1 MGDDQVEIPISGP
14 VRACIR
20 PPSSKSITN
29 RALICAALAEGT
41 SVLSRPLD
49 SDDTRVMIE
58 CLRRL
63 GIYITQDV
71 DLDRIQIEGCGGD
84 IPNAKAELFI
94 GNSGTSVRFLTCLV
108 ATGQGE
114 YVLDGQAR
122 MRQRPIQDLI
132 DALNALGTNITSRR
146 GSGCPPVLVRA
157 NRLRGGEVSIRGDV
171 SSQFLSGLL
180 MAAPYATSDT
190 WIAVDGQL
198 VSRPYVDMTIA
209 VMRTFGGQVS
219 EHEQTFHVPAG
230 VPYIGREHEIE
241 PDASAAS
248 YFWGAAAITGGQSKV
263 LGLGRNSLQGDVRFC
278 DLLVQMGCHLVEG
291 EHCLTIQGADRLQG
305 IDCNMNDISDTVQT
319 LCAVA
324 LFANGPT
331 TIRGVAHNR
340 HKETD
345 RIGNLA
351 IELRKFGAEVEERED
366 GLRVHPPVAPRSAII
381 NTYDDHRMAMSLALP
396 GLRIPGVV
404 IRDPGCTAKTYPDFF
419 ADLAKINDS

>member
-1 MGDDQVEIPISGP
+1 
-14 VRACIR
+14 
-20 PPSSKSITN
+20 
-29 RALICAALAEGT
+29 
-41 SVLSRPLD
+41 
-49 SDDTRVMIE
+49 
-58 CLRRL
+58 
-63 GIYITQDV
+63 
-71 DLDRIQIEGCGGD
+71 
-84 IPNAKAELFI
+84 
-94 GNSGTSVRFLTCLV
+94 
-108 ATGQGE
+108 
-114 YVLDGQAR
+114 

-132 DALNALGTNITSRR
+132 DALNALGAKITSQQ
-146 GSGCPPVLVRA
+146 GTGCPPVLVRA

-180 MAAPYATSDT
+180 MAATYATSDT
-190 WIAVDGQL
+190 RIVVDGQL

-209 VMRTFGGQVS
+209 IMRAFGGQVS
-219 EHEQTFHVPAG
+219 EHDQSFHVPAG
-230 VPYIGREHEIE
+230 VPYAGRRYEIE

-248 YFWGAAAITGGQSKV
+248 YFWGAAAITGGESKV

-278 DLLVQMGCHLVEG
+278 ELLVQMGCRLVEG
-291 EHCLTIQGADRLQG
+291 DHSMTIHGTDRLRG

-324 LFANGPT
+324 LFADGPT

-351 IELRKFGAEVEERED
+351 IELRKFGAEVEEWED
-366 GLRVHPPVAPRSAII
+366 GLRVHPPAAPRSATI

-404 IRDPGCTAKTYPDFF
+404 IRDPGCTAKTYPGFF
-419 ADLAKINDS
+419 RDLAKINNS